1 MTGYILRRSAYAL
14 LILLGVLGV
23 TFLLFRVAA
32 GDPAAVLL
40 GKNPSPRE
48 VEDLRAALAADRPL
62 LWGRWRRTELY
73 PGATFDQ
80 ERNLPGMVR
89 EGSCEFRHGALHV
102 RAGRLTLQRQFEPQG
117 EYRLVLRWRGAMRH
131 MSPRGSSFF
140 ADRWQTLV
148 IPLRGAEIRPEVV
161 LDVLSAEFRSIRCE
175 RRQDSPWDS
184 QMVAALGELVSF
196 SPAFPHVRLFDFGQ
210 TLLTREPI
218 RQVLWRGAGPS
229 LLLMVPVFLGELLAG
244 IALALAATAW
254 RGRLPDRL
262 IMVASVAGMSVSYL
276 VFIIAG
282 QWFLAYRWNLF
293 PVWGYGSWRHL
304 ALPILVGIASG
315 LGGGVRFYRTVFVNE
330 LNREY
335 LRTALAKGCTPLRLY
350 GRHLLRNALI
360 PIITRA
366 SATLPFLF
374 TGSLLLESYFGI
386 PGLGFLGYNALMN
399 ADLQTVKALVVVTA
413 ALFILMNLAADIA
426 YAWADPRVR
435 LA

>member
-1 MTGYILRRSAYAL
+1 MTGYVLRRSAYAL
-14 LILLGVLGV
+14 LILLGVLAV

-40 GKNPSPRE
+40 GKNPTPRE
-48 VEDLRAALAADRPL
+48 VEDLRTALAADRPL
-62 LWGRWRRTELY
+62 LWGHWRRTELY
-73 PGATFDQ
+73 PGATFDA
-80 ERNLPGMVR
+80 ERNLPGMTLA
-89 EGSCEFRHGALHV
+89 GDSEFRDGALHL
-102 RAGRLTLQRQFEPQG
+102 RHGRLVLQRQFEPQG
-117 EYRLVLRWRGAMRH
+117 EYRLVLRWRGAMSRT
-131 MSPRGSSFF
+131 PYGSFV

-148 IPLRGAEIRPEVV
+148 IPLKGAEIKPEFV
-161 LDVLSAEFRSIRCE
+161 LEIPSHAEFRSIRCE

-184 QMVAALGELVSF
+184 QMMAALGELVSF
-196 SPAFPHVRLFDFGQ
+196 STTFPHVRFLDFGQ

-218 RQVLWRGAGPS
+218 RTVLWRGAGPS
-229 LLLMVPVFLGELLAG
+229 LLLMLPVFLGEILIG

-254 RGRLPDRL
+254 QGRLPDRL
-262 IMVASVAGMSVSYL
+262 IMVVSVAGMSVSYL

-293 PVWGYGSWRHL
+293 PVWGYGSARHL

-315 LGGGVRFYRTVFVNE
+315 LGGGVRFYRTVFVDE

-335 LRTALAKGCTPLRLY
+335 LRTARAKGCTPLRIY
-350 GRHLLRNALI
+350 GHHLLRNAAI
-360 PIITRA
+360 PVITRA

-413 ALFILMNLAADIA
+413 GLFILMNLATDIA

-435 LA
+435 LR